1 MVAPEVVVARVA
13 ITAPLCAFDVLT
25 VGAAAWVAGGGFVPV
40 LPLLP
45 LPHPQINALARTKA
59 VNISTLIRT

>member
-1 MVAPEVVVARVA
+1 
-13 ITAPLCAFDVLT
+13 VLT